1 MIKPRLLLLQL
12 MTISYLTGWSVNGA
26 VTLTQSGNACTIRN
40 DFVSVYISKDGEIT
54 SLLKYTNNDR
64 DFNHSVQLINGTGA
78 KGYFSFTAGGSN
90 QNYSISEFY
99 VKQNTDDVVEVQYV
113 TNYKNGIR
121 WVIEYIVTRDVP
133 GVYNYAQ
140 LESKAGSG
148 ALNEARMGLRVSPT
162 LFNYAYV
169 NEQTQGTLP
178 TPAEMTVG
186 GEGGC
191 TKVTDAT
198 YKLADGTIYTKY
210 NFAAFQKDDAVH
222 GLMGNNIGV
231 WTIAPSVEWL
241 NGGPMRQDLTVHAT
255 ETTPIMLRHFHGNHF
270 GGASALFT
278 GNKKLYGPHLIYV
291 NQSSKASVDE
301 AHAEMV
307 ADAKTQAVVEQN
319 VWPNYSWLRDTEVK
333 KRGTVTGQIT
343 MSAEDADYFKTTKLQ
358 VILAQPGSKPMLQGT
373 GYQFWTETDENGNFN
388 INNVRE
394 GSYTLYAY
402 ALNGAA
408 TGYYEKADVAVTAN
422 ATTSVGTLT
431 WTPDKYGD
439 NSKILWKIGEA
450 DHLSMGKLS
459 GEKRQ
464 YGLWNDVPEEVNYT
478 VGSSNLATDWYYA
491 QAHNGNWY
499 IKYQLDDIPTNPLR
513 LTVAT
518 AGAANASM
526 KVRSNENRS
535 TYGIGLGNQ
544 ANEVFRPKHDGS
556 VTRSATLAGRDS
568 VAVFYIPVS
577 TLKKGENYLNL
588 NLWGISENGAG
599 GIMYDMIKL
608 ESNEPQADETPI
620 IALTAEPYSTATEGP
635 YYNLSGQRVAKP
647 AKGIYIVNG
656 KKIIIK

>member
-1 MIKPRLLLLQL
+1 MVKTKFLLMML
-12 MTISYLTGWSVNGA
+12 MVVYSLTVQSADGD
-26 VTLTQSGNACTIRN
+26 VTLTRSGSNNRACTIRN
-40 DFVSVYISKDGEIT
+40 DLVSVYIDTRGEIT
-54 SLLKYTNNDR
+54 SFLLYQNGDG
-64 DFNHSVQLINGTGA
+64 DASHSVQLTTD
-78 KGYFSFTAGGSN
+78 KGYFSVANSGGAARLSVN
-90 QNYSISEFY
+90 AFY
-99 VKQNTDDVVEVQYV
+99 EKVNTSDMVEVQYV
-113 TNYKNGIR
+113 TPVIGGFE
-121 WVIEYIVTRDVP
+121 WVIGYVVRRGVA
-133 GVYNYAQ
+133 GVYHYVQANC
-140 LESKAGSG
+140 KADGSDYSE
-148 ALNEARMGLRVSPT
+148 LRMGFRGDAS

-169 NEQTQGTLP
+169 NDDLQDALP
-178 TPAEMTVG
+178 TPADIASATE
-186 GEGGC
+186 
-191 TKVTDAT
+191 VTDAT
-198 YKLADGTIYTKY
+198 YRLADGSIYTKY
-210 NFAAFQKDDAVH
+210 DYAAFQKDDYVH
-222 GLMGNNIGV
+222 GMMGDHVGLWMI
-231 WTIAPSVEWL
+231 TPSVEWL

-255 ETTPIMLRHFHGNHF
+255 NTTPIALRHFHGNHF
-270 GGASALFT
+270 GGVSVYMNN
-278 GNKKLYGPHLIYV
+278 GQSKYYGPHLIYA
-291 NQSSKASVDE
+291 NYSNASSVAT
-301 AHAEMV
+301 AHSEMV
-307 ADAKTQAVVEQN
+307 ADAKQRAAVEQSA
-319 VWPNYSWLRDTEVK
+319 WPYNWLRDESIK
-333 KRGTVTGQIT
+333 KRGTVIGQIT
-343 MSAEDADYFKTTKLQ
+343 LSAENAAYFKTTKLQ

-620 IALTAEPYSTATEGP
+620 IALTAEPYSTATDGP

>member
-1 MIKPRLLLLQL
+1 MVKTKFLLMML
-12 MTISYLTGWSVNGA
+12 MVVYSLTVQSANGD
-26 VTLTQSGNACTIRN
+26 VTLTRSGSNNRACTIRN
-40 DFVSVYISKDGEIT
+40 DLVSVYIDTQGEIT
-54 SLLKYTNNDR
+54 SFLLYQNGDG
-64 DFNHSVQLINGTGA
+64 DASHSVQLTTD
-78 KGYFSFTAGGSN
+78 KGYFSVANSGGAARLSVN
-90 QNYSISEFY
+90 AFY
-99 VKQNTDDVVEVQYV
+99 VKVNTSDMVEVQYV
-113 TNYKNGIR
+113 TPVIGGFE
-121 WVIEYIVTRDVP
+121 WVIGYVVRRGVA
-133 GVYNYAQ
+133 GVYHYVQANC
-140 LESKAGSG
+140 KADGSDYSE
-148 ALNEARMGLRVSPT
+148 LRMGFRGDAS

-169 NEQTQGTLP
+169 NDDLQDALP
-178 TPAEMTVG
+178 TPADIASATE
-186 GEGGC
+186 
-191 TKVTDAT
+191 VTDAT
-198 YKLADGTIYTKY
+198 YRLADGSIYTKY
-210 NFAAFQKDDAVH
+210 DYAAFQKDDYVH
-222 GLMGNNIGV
+222 GMMGDHVGLWMI
-231 WTIAPSVEWL
+231 TPSVEWL

-255 ETTPIMLRHFHGNHF
+255 NTTPIALRHFHGNHF
-270 GGASALFT
+270 GGVSVYMNN
-278 GNKKLYGPHLIYV
+278 GQSKYYGPHLIYA
-291 NQSSKASVDE
+291 NYSNASSVAT
-301 AHAEMV
+301 AHSEMV
-307 ADAKTQAVVEQN
+307 ADAKQRAAVEQSA
-319 VWPNYSWLRDTEVK
+319 WPYNWLRDESIK
-333 KRGTVTGQIT
+333 KRGTVIGQIT
-343 MSAEDADYFKTTKLQ
+343 LSAEDAAYFKTTKLQ

-620 IALTAEPYSTATEGP
+620 IALTAEPYSTATDSP

>member
-1 MIKPRLLLLQL
+1 MVKTKFLLMML
-12 MTISYLTGWSVNGA
+12 MVVYSLTVQSANGD
-26 VTLTQSGNACTIRN
+26 VTLTRSGSNNRACTIRN
-40 DFVSVYISKDGEIT
+40 DLVSVYIDTQGEIT
-54 SLLKYTNNDR
+54 SFLLYQNGDG
-64 DFNHSVQLINGTGA
+64 DASHSVQLTTD
-78 KGYFSFTAGGSN
+78 KGYFSVANSGGAARLSVN
-90 QNYSISEFY
+90 AFY
-99 VKQNTDDVVEVQYV
+99 EKVNTSDMVEVQYV
-113 TNYKNGIR
+113 TPDIGGFE
-121 WVIEYIVTRDVP
+121 WVIGYVVRRGVA
-133 GVYNYAQ
+133 GVYHYVQANC
-140 LESKAGSG
+140 KADGSDYSE
-148 ALNEARMGLRVSPT
+148 LRMGFRGDAS

-169 NEQTQGTLP
+169 NDDLQDALP
-178 TPAEMTVG
+178 TPADIASATE
-186 GEGGC
+186 
-191 TKVTDAT
+191 VTDAT
-198 YKLADGTIYTKY
+198 YRLADGSIYTKY
-210 NFAAFQKDDAVH
+210 DYAAFQKDDYVH
-222 GLMGNNIGV
+222 GMMGDHVGLWMI
-231 WTIAPSVEWL
+231 TPSVEWL

-255 ETTPIMLRHFHGNHF
+255 NTTPIALRHFHGNHF
-270 GGASALFT
+270 GGVSVYMNN
-278 GNKKLYGPHLIYV
+278 GQSKYYGPHLIYA
-291 NQSSKASVDE
+291 NYSNASSVAT
-301 AHAEMV
+301 AHSEMV
-307 ADAKTQAVVEQN
+307 ADAKQRAAVEQSA
-319 VWPNYSWLRDTEVK
+319 WPYNWLRDESIK
-333 KRGTVTGQIT
+333 KRGTVIGQIT
-343 MSAEDADYFKTTKLQ
+343 LSAEDAAYFKTTKLQ

-373 GYQFWTETDENGNFN
+373 GYQFWTETDASGNFT

-394 GSYTLYAY
+394 GSYSLYAY

-478 VGSSNLATDWYYA
+478 VGSSNLAIDWYYA

-620 IALTAEPYSTATEGP
+620 IALTAEPYSTATDSP

>member
-1 MIKPRLLLLQL
+1 MVKTKFLLMML
-12 MTISYLTGWSVNGA
+12 MVVYSLTVQSANGD
-26 VTLTQSGNACTIRN
+26 VTLTRSGSNNRACTIRN
-40 DFVSVYISKDGEIT
+40 DLVSVYIDTQGEIT
-54 SLLKYTNNDR
+54 SFLLYQNGDG
-64 DFNHSVQLINGTGA
+64 DASHSVQLTTD
-78 KGYFSFTAGGSN
+78 KGYFSVANSGGAARLSVN
-90 QNYSISEFY
+90 AFY
-99 VKQNTDDVVEVQYV
+99 EKVNTSDMVEVQYV
-113 TNYKNGIR
+113 TPVIGGFE
-121 WVIEYIVTRDVP
+121 WVIGYVVRRGVA
-133 GVYNYAQ
+133 GVYHYVQANC
-140 LESKAGSG
+140 KADGSDYSE
-148 ALNEARMGLRVSPT
+148 LRMGFRGDAS

-169 NEQTQGTLP
+169 NDDLQDALP
-178 TPAEMTVG
+178 TPADIASATE
-186 GEGGC
+186 
-191 TKVTDAT
+191 VTDAT
-198 YKLADGTIYTKY
+198 YRLADGSVYTKY
-210 NFAAFQKDDAVH
+210 DYAAFQKDDYVH
-222 GLMGNNIGV
+222 GMMGDHVGLWMI
-231 WTIAPSVEWL
+231 TPSVEWL

-255 ETTPIMLRHFHGNHF
+255 NTTPIALRHFHGNHF
-270 GGASALFT
+270 GGVSVYMNN
-278 GNKKLYGPHLIYV
+278 GQSKYYGPHLIYA
-291 NQSSKASVDE
+291 NYSNASSVAT
-301 AHAEMV
+301 AHSEMV
-307 ADAKTQAVVEQN
+307 ADAKQRAAVEQSA
-319 VWPNYSWLRDTEVK
+319 WPYNWLRDESIK
-333 KRGTVTGQIT
+333 KRGTVIGQIT
-343 MSAEDADYFKTTKLQ
+343 LSAEDAAYFKTTKLQ

-478 VGSSNLATDWYYA
+478 VGSSNLAIDWYYA

-535 TYGIGLGNQ
+535 TYGVGLGNQ

-620 IALTAEPYSTATEGP
+620 IALTAEPYSTATDGP

>member
-1 MIKPRLLLLQL
+1 ML
-12 MTISYLTGWSVNGA
+12 MVVYSLTVQSANGD
-26 VTLTQSGNACTIRN
+26 VTLTRSGSNNRACTIRN
-40 DFVSVYISKDGEIT
+40 DLVSVYIDTQGEIT
-54 SLLKYTNNDR
+54 SFLLYQNGDG
-64 DFNHSVQLINGTGA
+64 DASHSVQLTID
-78 KGYFSFTAGGSN
+78 KGYFSVANSGGAARLSVN
-90 QNYSISEFY
+90 AFY
-99 VKQNTDDVVEVQYV
+99 EKVNTSDMVEVQYV
-113 TNYKNGIR
+113 TPDIGGFE
-121 WVIEYIVTRDVP
+121 WVIGYVVRRGVA
-133 GVYNYAQ
+133 GVYHYVQANC
-140 LESKAGSG
+140 KADGSDYSE
-148 ALNEARMGLRVSPT
+148 LRMGFRGDAS

-169 NEQTQGTLP
+169 NDDLQDALP
-178 TPAEMTVG
+178 TPADIASATE
-186 GEGGC
+186 
-191 TKVTDAT
+191 VTDAT
-198 YKLADGTIYTKY
+198 YRLADGSIYTKY
-210 NFAAFQKDDAVH
+210 DYAAFQKDDYVH
-222 GLMGNNIGV
+222 GMMGDHVGLWMI
-231 WTIAPSVEWL
+231 TPSVEWL

-255 ETTPIMLRHFHGNHF
+255 NTTPIALRHFHGNHF
-270 GGASALFT
+270 GGVSVYMNN
-278 GNKKLYGPHLIYV
+278 GQSKYYGPHLIYA
-291 NQSSKASVDE
+291 NYSNASSVAT
-301 AHAEMV
+301 AHSEMV
-307 ADAKTQAVVEQN
+307 ADAKPRAAVEQSA
-319 VWPNYSWLRDTEVK
+319 WPYNWLRDESIK
-333 KRGTVTGQIT
+333 KRGTVIGQIT
-343 MSAEDADYFKTTKLQ
+343 LSAEDAAYFKTTKLQ

-373 GYQFWTETDENGNFN
+373 GYQFWTETDASGNFT

-394 GSYTLYAY
+394 GSYSLYAY

-620 IALTAEPYSTATEGP
+620 IALTAEPYSTATDSP

-647 AKGIYIVNG
+647 AKGIYIVDG

>member
-1 MIKPRLLLLQL
+1 MVKTKFLLMML
-12 MTISYLTGWSVNGA
+12 MVVYSLTVQSANGD
-26 VTLTQSGNACTIRN
+26 VTLTRSGSNNRACTIRN
-40 DFVSVYISKDGEIT
+40 DLVSVYIDTQGEIT
-54 SLLKYTNNDR
+54 SFLLYQNGDG
-64 DFNHSVQLINGTGA
+64 DASHSVQLTTD
-78 KGYFSFTAGGSN
+78 KGYFSVANSGGAARLSVN
-90 QNYSISEFY
+90 AFY
-99 VKQNTDDVVEVQYV
+99 EKVNTSDMVEVQYV
-113 TNYKNGIR
+113 TPDIGGFE
-121 WVIEYIVTRDVP
+121 WVIGYVVRRGVA
-133 GVYNYAQ
+133 GVYHYVQANC
-140 LESKAGSG
+140 KADGSDYSE
-148 ALNEARMGLRVSPT
+148 LRMGFRGDAS

-169 NEQTQGTLP
+169 NDDLQDALP
-178 TPAEMTVG
+178 TPADIASATE
-186 GEGGC
+186 
-191 TKVTDAT
+191 VTDAT
-198 YKLADGTIYTKY
+198 YRLADGSIYTKY
-210 NFAAFQKDDAVH
+210 DYAAFQKDDYVH
-222 GLMGNNIGV
+222 GMMGDHVGLWMI
-231 WTIAPSVEWL
+231 TPSVEWL

-255 ETTPIMLRHFHGNHF
+255 NTTPIALRHFHGNHF
-270 GGASALFT
+270 GGVSVYMNN
-278 GNKKLYGPHLIYV
+278 GQSKYYGPHLIYA
-291 NQSSKASVDE
+291 NYSNASSVAI
-301 AHAEMV
+301 AHSEMV
-307 ADAKTQAVVEQN
+307 ADAKQRAVVEQ
-319 VWPNYSWLRDTEVK
+319 
-333 KRGTVTGQIT
+333 
-343 MSAEDADYFKTTKLQ
+343 SAWCRCHA
-358 VILAQPGSKPMLQGT
+358 
-373 GYQFWTETDENGNFN
+373 TETDASGNFT

-394 GSYTLYAY
+394 GSYSLYAY

-620 IALTAEPYSTATEGP
+620 IALTAEPYSTATDSP

>member
-1 MIKPRLLLLQL
+1 MVKTKFLLMML
-12 MTISYLTGWSVNGA
+12 MVVYSLTVQSANGD
-26 VTLTQSGNACTIRN
+26 VTLTRSGSNNRACTIRN
-40 DFVSVYISKDGEIT
+40 DLVSVYIDTQGEIT
-54 SLLKYTNNDR
+54 SFLLYQNGDG
-64 DFNHSVQLINGTGA
+64 DASHSVQLTTD
-78 KGYFSFTAGGSN
+78 KGYFSVANSGGAARLSVN
-90 QNYSISEFY
+90 AFY
-99 VKQNTDDVVEVQYV
+99 VKVNTSDMVEVQYV
-113 TNYKNGIR
+113 TPVIGGFE
-121 WVIEYIVTRDVP
+121 WVIGYVVRRGVA
-133 GVYNYAQ
+133 GVYHYVQANC
-140 LESKAGSG
+140 KADGSDYSE
-148 ALNEARMGLRVSPT
+148 LRMGFRGDAS

-169 NEQTQGTLP
+169 NDDLQDALP
-178 TPAEMTVG
+178 TPADIASATE
-186 GEGGC
+186 
-191 TKVTDAT
+191 VTDAT
-198 YKLADGTIYTKY
+198 YRLADGSIYTKY
-210 NFAAFQKDDAVH
+210 DYAAFQKDDYVH
-222 GLMGNNIGV
+222 GMMGDHVGLWMI
-231 WTIAPSVEWL
+231 TPSVEWL

-255 ETTPIMLRHFHGNHF
+255 NTTPIALRHFHGNHF
-270 GGASALFT
+270 GGVSVYMNN
-278 GNKKLYGPHLIYV
+278 GQSKYYGPHLIYA
-291 NQSSKASVDE
+291 NYSNASSVAT
-301 AHAEMV
+301 AHSEMV
-307 ADAKTQAVVEQN
+307 ADAKQRAAVEQSA
-319 VWPNYSWLRDTEVK
+319 WPYNWLRDESIK
-333 KRGTVTGQIT
+333 KRGTVIGQIT
-343 MSAEDADYFKTTKLQ
+343 LSAEDAAYFKTTKLQ

-373 GYQFWTETDENGNFN
+373 GYQFWTETDASGNFT

-394 GSYTLYAY
+394 GSYSLYAY

-620 IALTAEPYSTATEGP
+620 IALTAEPYSTATDSP

>member
-1 MIKPRLLLLQL
+1 ML
-12 MTISYLTGWSVNGA
+12 MVVYSLTVQSANGD
-26 VTLTQSGNACTIRN
+26 VTLTRSGSNNRACTIRN
-40 DFVSVYISKDGEIT
+40 DLVSVYIDTQGEIT
-54 SLLKYTNNDR
+54 SFLLYQNGDG
-64 DFNHSVQLINGTGA
+64 DASHSVQLTTD
-78 KGYFSFTAGGSN
+78 KGYFSVANSGGAARLSVN
-90 QNYSISEFY
+90 AFY
-99 VKQNTDDVVEVQYV
+99 EKVNTSDMVEVQYV
-113 TNYKNGIR
+113 TPVIGGFE
-121 WVIEYIVTRDVP
+121 WVIGYVVRRGVA
-133 GVYNYAQ
+133 GVYHYVQANC
-140 LESKAGSG
+140 KADGSDYSE
-148 ALNEARMGLRVSPT
+148 LRMGFRGDAS

-169 NEQTQGTLP
+169 NDDLQDALP
-178 TPAEMTVG
+178 TPADIASATE
-186 GEGGC
+186 
-191 TKVTDAT
+191 VTDAT
-198 YKLADGTIYTKY
+198 YRLADGSIYTKY
-210 NFAAFQKDDAVH
+210 DYAAFQKDDYVH
-222 GLMGNNIGV
+222 GMMGDHVGLWMI
-231 WTIAPSVEWL
+231 TPSVEWL

-255 ETTPIMLRHFHGNHF
+255 NTTPIALRHFHGNHF
-270 GGASALFT
+270 GGVSVYMNN
-278 GNKKLYGPHLIYV
+278 GQSKYYGPHLIYA
-291 NQSSKASVDE
+291 NYSNASSVAT
-301 AHAEMV
+301 AHSEMV
-307 ADAKTQAVVEQN
+307 ADAKQRAAVEQSA
-319 VWPNYSWLRDTEVK
+319 WPYNWLRDESIK
-333 KRGTVTGQIT
+333 KRGTVIGQIT
-343 MSAEDADYFKTTKLQ
+343 LSAEDAAYFKTTKLQ

-373 GYQFWTETDENGNFN
+373 GYQFWTETDASGNFT

-394 GSYTLYAY
+394 GSYSLYAY

-620 IALTAEPYSTATEGP
+620 IALTAEPYSTATDSP

>member
-1 MIKPRLLLLQL
+1 MVKTKFLLMML
-12 MTISYLTGWSVNGA
+12 MVVYSLTVQSADGD
-26 VTLTQSGNACTIRN
+26 VTLTRSGSNNRACTIRN
-40 DFVSVYISKDGEIT
+40 DLVSVYIDTQGEIT
-54 SLLKYTNNDR
+54 SFLLYQNGDG
-64 DFNHSVQLINGTGA
+64 DASHSVQLTTD
-78 KGYFSFTAGGSN
+78 KGYFSVANSGGAARLSVN
-90 QNYSISEFY
+90 AFY
-99 VKQNTDDVVEVQYV
+99 EKVNTSDMVEVQYV
-113 TNYKNGIR
+113 TPVIGGFE
-121 WVIEYIVTRDVP
+121 WVIGYVVRRGVA
-133 GVYNYAQ
+133 GVYHYVQANC
-140 LESKAGSG
+140 KADGSDYSE
-148 ALNEARMGLRVSPT
+148 LRMGFRGDAS

-169 NEQTQGTLP
+169 NDDLQDALP
-178 TPAEMTVG
+178 TPADIASATE
-186 GEGGC
+186 
-191 TKVTDAT
+191 VTDAT
-198 YKLADGTIYTKY
+198 YRLADGSIYTKY
-210 NFAAFQKDDAVH
+210 DYAAFQKDDYVH
-222 GLMGNNIGV
+222 GMMGDHVGLWMI
-231 WTIAPSVEWL
+231 TPSVEWL

-255 ETTPIMLRHFHGNHF
+255 NTTPIALRHFHGNHF
-270 GGASALFT
+270 GGVSVYMNN
-278 GNKKLYGPHLIYV
+278 GQSKYYGPHLIYA
-291 NQSSKASVDE
+291 NYSNASSVAT
-301 AHAEMV
+301 AHSEMV
-307 ADAKTQAVVEQN
+307 ADAKQRAAVEQSA
-319 VWPNYSWLRDTEVK
+319 WPYNWLRDESIK
-333 KRGTVTGQIT
+333 KRGTVIGQIT
-343 MSAEDADYFKTTKLQ
+343 LSAENAAYFKTTKLQ

-620 IALTAEPYSTATEGP
+620 IALTAEPYSTATDGP

>member
-1 MIKPRLLLLQL
+1 MVKTKFLLMML
-12 MTISYLTGWSVNGA
+12 MVVYSLTVQSANGD
-26 VTLTQSGNACTIRN
+26 VMLTRSGSNNRACTIRN
-40 DFVSVYISKDGEIT
+40 DLVSVYIDTQGEIT
-54 SLLKYTNNDR
+54 SFLLYQNGDG
-64 DFNHSVQLINGTGA
+64 DASHSVQLTTD
-78 KGYFSFTAGGSN
+78 KGYFSVANSGGAARLSVN
-90 QNYSISEFY
+90 AFY
-99 VKQNTDDVVEVQYV
+99 EKVNTSDMVEVQYV
-113 TNYKNGIR
+113 TPDIGGFE
-121 WVIEYIVTRDVP
+121 WVIGYVVRRGVA
-133 GVYNYAQ
+133 GVYHYVQANC
-140 LESKAGSG
+140 KADGSDYSE
-148 ALNEARMGLRVSPT
+148 LRMGFRGDAS

-169 NEQTQGTLP
+169 NDDLQDALP
-178 TPAEMTVG
+178 TPADIASATE
-186 GEGGC
+186 
-191 TKVTDAT
+191 VTDAT
-198 YKLADGTIYTKY
+198 YRLADGSIYTKY
-210 NFAAFQKDDAVH
+210 DYAAFQKDDYVH
-222 GLMGNNIGV
+222 GMMGDHVGLWMI
-231 WTIAPSVEWL
+231 TPSVEWL

-255 ETTPIMLRHFHGNHF
+255 NTTPIALRHFHGNHF
-270 GGASALFT
+270 GGVSVYMNN
-278 GNKKLYGPHLIYV
+278 GQSKYYGPHLIYA
-291 NQSSKASVDE
+291 NYSNASSVAT
-301 AHAEMV
+301 AHSEMV
-307 ADAKTQAVVEQN
+307 ADAKQRAAVEQSA
-319 VWPNYSWLRDTEVK
+319 WPYNWFRDESIK
-333 KRGTVTGQIT
+333 KRGTVIGQIT
-343 MSAEDADYFKTTKLQ
+343 LSAEDAAYFKTTKLQ

-373 GYQFWTETDENGNFN
+373 GYQFWTETDASGNFT

-394 GSYTLYAY
+394 GSYSLYAY

-478 VGSSNLATDWYYA
+478 VGSSNLAIDWYYA

-620 IALTAEPYSTATEGP
+620 IALTAEPYSTATDSP

>member
-1 MIKPRLLLLQL
+1 MVKTKFLLMML
-12 MTISYLTGWSVNGA
+12 MVVYSLTVQSANGD
-26 VTLTQSGNACTIRN
+26 VTLTRSGSNNRACTIRN
-40 DFVSVYISKDGEIT
+40 DLVSVYIDTQGEIT
-54 SLLKYTNNDR
+54 SFLLYQNGDG
-64 DFNHSVQLINGTGA
+64 DASHSVQLTTD
-78 KGYFSFTAGGSN
+78 KGYFSVANSGGAARLSVN
-90 QNYSISEFY
+90 AFY
-99 VKQNTDDVVEVQYV
+99 EKVNTSDMVEVQYV
-113 TNYKNGIR
+113 TPDIGGFE
-121 WVIEYIVTRDVP
+121 WVIGYVVRRGVA
-133 GVYNYAQ
+133 GVYHYVQANC
-140 LESKAGSG
+140 KADGSDYSE
-148 ALNEARMGLRVSPT
+148 LRMGFRGDAS

-169 NEQTQGTLP
+169 NDDLQDALP
-178 TPAEMTVG
+178 TPADIASATE
-186 GEGGC
+186 
-191 TKVTDAT
+191 VTDAT
-198 YKLADGTIYTKY
+198 YRLADGSIYTKY
-210 NFAAFQKDDAVH
+210 DYAAFQKDDYVH
-222 GLMGNNIGV
+222 GMMGDHVGLWMI
-231 WTIAPSVEWL
+231 TPSVEWL

-255 ETTPIMLRHFHGNHF
+255 NTTPIALRHFHGNHF
-270 GGASALFT
+270 GGVSVYMNN
-278 GNKKLYGPHLIYV
+278 GQSKYYGPHLIYA
-291 NQSSKASVDE
+291 NYSNASSVAT
-301 AHAEMV
+301 AHSEMV
-307 ADAKTQAVVEQN
+307 ADAKQRAAVEQSA
-319 VWPNYSWLRDTEVK
+319 WPYNWLRDESIK
-333 KRGTVTGQIT
+333 KRGTVIGQIT
-343 MSAEDADYFKTTKLQ
+343 LSAEDAAYFKTTKLQ

-373 GYQFWTETDENGNFN
+373 GYQFWTETDASGNFT

-394 GSYTLYAY
+394 GSYSLYAY

-620 IALTAEPYSTATEGP
+620 IALTAEPYSTATDSP

-656 KKIIIK
+656 KKIVLHPLF

>member
-1 MIKPRLLLLQL
+1 MVKTKFLLMML
-12 MTISYLTGWSVNGA
+12 MVVYSLTVQSANGD
-26 VTLTQSGNACTIRN
+26 VTLTRSGSNNRACTIRN
-40 DFVSVYISKDGEIT
+40 DLVSVYIDTQGEIT
-54 SLLKYTNNDR
+54 SFLLYQNGDG
-64 DFNHSVQLINGTGA
+64 DASHSVQLTTD
-78 KGYFSFTAGGSN
+78 KGYFSVANSGGAARLSVN
-90 QNYSISEFY
+90 AFY
-99 VKQNTDDVVEVQYV
+99 EKVNTSDMVEVQYV
-113 TNYKNGIR
+113 TPVIGGFE
-121 WVIEYIVTRDVP
+121 WVIGYVVRRGVA
-133 GVYNYAQ
+133 GVYHYVQANC
-140 LESKAGSG
+140 KADGSDYSE
-148 ALNEARMGLRVSPT
+148 LRMGFRGDAS

-169 NEQTQGTLP
+169 NDDLQDALP
-178 TPAEMTVG
+178 TPADIASATE
-186 GEGGC
+186 
-191 TKVTDAT
+191 VTDAT
-198 YKLADGTIYTKY
+198 YRLADGSIYTKY
-210 NFAAFQKDDAVH
+210 DYAAFQKDDYVH
-222 GLMGNNIGV
+222 GMMGDHVGLWMI
-231 WTIAPSVEWL
+231 TPSVEWL

-255 ETTPIMLRHFHGNHF
+255 NTTPIALRHFHGNHF
-270 GGASALFT
+270 GGVSVYMNN
-278 GNKKLYGPHLIYV
+278 GQSKYYGPHLIYA
-291 NQSSKASVDE
+291 NYSNASSVAT
-301 AHAEMV
+301 AHSEMV
-307 ADAKTQAVVEQN
+307 ADAKQRAAVEQSA
-319 VWPNYSWLRDTEVK
+319 WPYNWLRDESIK
-333 KRGTVTGQIT
+333 KRGTVIGQIT
-343 MSAEDADYFKTTKLQ
+343 LSAEDAAYFKTTKLQ

-373 GYQFWTETDENGNFN
+373 GYQFWTETDASGNFT

-394 GSYTLYAY
+394 GSYSLYAY

-620 IALTAEPYSTATEGP
+620 IALTAEPYSTATDSP

-647 AKGIYIVNG
+647 AKGIYIVDG

>member
-1 MIKPRLLLLQL
+1 ML
-12 MTISYLTGWSVNGA
+12 MVVYSLTVQSANGD
-26 VTLTQSGNACTIRN
+26 VTLTRSGSNNRACTIRN
-40 DFVSVYISKDGEIT
+40 DLVSVYIDTQGEIT
-54 SLLKYTNNDR
+54 SFLLYQNGDG
-64 DFNHSVQLINGTGA
+64 DASHSVQLTTD
-78 KGYFSFTAGGSN
+78 KGYFSVANSGGAARLSVN
-90 QNYSISEFY
+90 AFY
-99 VKQNTDDVVEVQYV
+99 EKVNTSDMVEVQYV
-113 TNYKNGIR
+113 TPVIGGFE
-121 WVIEYIVTRDVP
+121 WVIGYVVRRGVA
-133 GVYNYAQ
+133 GVYHYVQANC
-140 LESKAGSG
+140 KADGSDYSE
-148 ALNEARMGLRVSPT
+148 LRMGFRGDAS

-169 NEQTQGTLP
+169 NDDLQDALP
-178 TPAEMTVG
+178 TPADIASATE
-186 GEGGC
+186 
-191 TKVTDAT
+191 VTDAT
-198 YKLADGTIYTKY
+198 YRLADGSIYTKY
-210 NFAAFQKDDAVH
+210 DYAAFQKDDYVH
-222 GLMGNNIGV
+222 GMMGDHVGLWMI
-231 WTIAPSVEWL
+231 TPSVEWL

-255 ETTPIMLRHFHGNHF
+255 NTTPIALRHFHGNHF
-270 GGASALFT
+270 GGVSVYMNN
-278 GNKKLYGPHLIYV
+278 GQSKYYGPHLIYA
-291 NQSSKASVDE
+291 NYSNASSVAT
-301 AHAEMV
+301 AHSEMV
-307 ADAKTQAVVEQN
+307 ADAKQRAAVEQSA
-319 VWPNYSWLRDTEVK
+319 WPYNWLRDESIK
-333 KRGTVTGQIT
+333 KRGTVIGQIT
-343 MSAEDADYFKTTKLQ
+343 LSAEDAAYFKTTKLQ

-620 IALTAEPYSTATEGP
+620 IALTAEPYSTATDSP

>member
-1 MIKPRLLLLQL
+1 MML
-12 MTISYLTGWSVNGA
+12 MVVYSLTVQSANGD
-26 VTLTQSGNACTIRN
+26 VTLTRSGSNNRACTIRN
-40 DFVSVYISKDGEIT
+40 DLVSVYIDTQGEIT
-54 SLLKYTNNDR
+54 SFLLYQNGDG
-64 DFNHSVQLINGTGA
+64 DASHSVQLTTD
-78 KGYFSFTAGGSN
+78 KGYFSVANSGGAARLSVN
-90 QNYSISEFY
+90 AFY
-99 VKQNTDDVVEVQYV
+99 EKVNTSDMVEVQYV
-113 TNYKNGIR
+113 TPAIGGFE
-121 WVIEYIVTRDVP
+121 WVIGYVVRRGVA
-133 GVYNYAQ
+133 GVYHYVQANC
-140 LESKAGSG
+140 KADGSDYSE
-148 ALNEARMGLRVSPT
+148 LRMGFRGDAS

-169 NEQTQGTLP
+169 NDDLQDALP
-178 TPAEMTVG
+178 TPADIASATE
-186 GEGGC
+186 
-191 TKVTDAT
+191 VTDAT
-198 YKLADGTIYTKY
+198 YRLADGSIYTKY
-210 NFAAFQKDDAVH
+210 DYAAFQKDDYVH
-222 GLMGNNIGV
+222 GMMGDHVGLWMI
-231 WTIAPSVEWL
+231 TPSVEWL

-255 ETTPIMLRHFHGNHF
+255 NTTPIALRHFHGNHF
-270 GGASALFT
+270 GGVSVYMNN
-278 GNKKLYGPHLIYV
+278 GQSKYYGPHLIYA
-291 NQSSKASVDE
+291 NYSNASSVAT
-301 AHAEMV
+301 AHSEMV
-307 ADAKTQAVVEQN
+307 ADAKQRAAVEQSA
-319 VWPNYSWLRDTEVK
+319 WPYNWLRDESIK
-333 KRGTVTGQIT
+333 KRGTVIGQIT
-343 MSAEDADYFKTTKLQ
+343 LSAEDAAYFKTTKLQ

-499 IKYQLDDIPTNPLR
+499 IKYKLDDIPTNPLR

-620 IALTAEPYSTATEGP
+620 IALTAEPYSTATDGP

>member
-1 MIKPRLLLLQL
+1 MML
-12 MTISYLTGWSVNGA
+12 MVVYSLTVQSANGD
-26 VTLTQSGNACTIRN
+26 VTLTRSGSNNRACTIRN
-40 DFVSVYISKDGEIT
+40 DLVSVYIDTQGEIT
-54 SLLKYTNNDR
+54 SFLLYQNGDG
-64 DFNHSVQLINGTGA
+64 DASHSVQLTTD
-78 KGYFSFTAGGSN
+78 KGYFSVANSGGAARLSVN
-90 QNYSISEFY
+90 AFY
-99 VKQNTDDVVEVQYV
+99 EKVNTSDMVEVQYV
-113 TNYKNGIR
+113 TPDIGGFE
-121 WVIEYIVTRDVP
+121 WVIGYVVRRGVA
-133 GVYNYAQ
+133 GVYHYVQANC
-140 LESKAGSG
+140 KADGSDYSE
-148 ALNEARMGLRVSPT
+148 LRMGFRGDAS

-169 NEQTQGTLP
+169 NDDLQDALP
-178 TPAEMTVG
+178 TPADIASATE
-186 GEGGC
+186 
-191 TKVTDAT
+191 VTDAT
-198 YKLADGTIYTKY
+198 YRLADGSIYTKY
-210 NFAAFQKDDAVH
+210 DYAAFQKDDYVH
-222 GLMGNNIGV
+222 GMMGDHVGLWMI
-231 WTIAPSVEWL
+231 TPSVEWL

-255 ETTPIMLRHFHGNHF
+255 NTTPIALRHFHGNHF
-270 GGASALFT
+270 GGVSVYMNN
-278 GNKKLYGPHLIYV
+278 GQSKYYGPHLIYA
-291 NQSSKASVDE
+291 NYSNASSVAI
-301 AHAEMV
+301 AHSEMV
-307 ADAKTQAVVEQN
+307 ADAKQRAAVEQSA
-319 VWPNYSWLRDTEVK
+319 WPYNWLRDESIK
-333 KRGTVTGQIT
+333 KRGTVIGQIT
-343 MSAEDADYFKTTKLQ
+343 LSAEDAAYFKTTKLQ

-373 GYQFWTETDENGNFN
+373 GYQFWTETDASGNFT

-394 GSYTLYAY
+394 GSYSLYAY

-620 IALTAEPYSTATEGP
+620 IALTAEPYSTATDSP

>member
-1 MIKPRLLLLQL
+1 ML
-12 MTISYLTGWSVNGA
+12 MVVYSLTVQSANGD
-26 VTLTQSGNACTIRN
+26 VTLTRSGSNNRACTIRN
-40 DFVSVYISKDGEIT
+40 DLVSVYIDTQGEIT
-54 SLLKYTNNDR
+54 SFLLYQNGDG
-64 DFNHSVQLINGTGA
+64 DASHSVQLTTD
-78 KGYFSFTAGGSN
+78 KGYFSVANSGGAARLSVN
-90 QNYSISEFY
+90 AFY
-99 VKQNTDDVVEVQYV
+99 EKVNTSDMVEVQYV
-113 TNYKNGIR
+113 TPVIGGFE
-121 WVIEYIVTRDVP
+121 WVIGYVVRRGVA
-133 GVYNYAQ
+133 GVYHYVQANC
-140 LESKAGSG
+140 KADGSDYSE
-148 ALNEARMGLRVSPT
+148 LRMGFRGDAS

-169 NEQTQGTLP
+169 NDDLQDALP
-178 TPAEMTVG
+178 TPADIASATE
-186 GEGGC
+186 
-191 TKVTDAT
+191 VTDAT
-198 YKLADGTIYTKY
+198 YRLADGSIYTKY
-210 NFAAFQKDDAVH
+210 DYAAFQKDDYVH
-222 GLMGNNIGV
+222 GMMGDHVGLWMI
-231 WTIAPSVEWL
+231 TPSVEWL

-255 ETTPIMLRHFHGNHF
+255 NTTPIALRHFHGNHF
-270 GGASALFT
+270 GGVSVYMNN
-278 GNKKLYGPHLIYV
+278 GQSKYYGPHLIYA
-291 NQSSKASVDE
+291 NYSNASSVAT
-301 AHAEMV
+301 AHSEMV
-307 ADAKTQAVVEQN
+307 ADAKQRAAVEQSA
-319 VWPNYSWLRDTEVK
+319 WPYNWLRDESIK
-333 KRGTVTGQIT
+333 KRGTVIGQIT
-343 MSAEDADYFKTTKLQ
+343 LSAEDAAYFKTTKLQ

-620 IALTAEPYSTATEGP
+620 IALTAEPYSTATDGP

>member
-1 MIKPRLLLLQL
+1 ML
-12 MTISYLTGWSVNGA
+12 MVVYSLTVQSANGD
-26 VTLTQSGNACTIRN
+26 VTLTRSGSNNRACTIRN
-40 DFVSVYISKDGEIT
+40 DLVSVYIDTQGEIT
-54 SLLKYTNNDR
+54 SFLLYQNGDG
-64 DFNHSVQLINGTGA
+64 DASHSVQLTTD
-78 KGYFSFTAGGSN
+78 KGYFSVANSGGAARLSVN
-90 QNYSISEFY
+90 AFY
-99 VKQNTDDVVEVQYV
+99 EKVNTSDMVEVQYV
-113 TNYKNGIR
+113 TPVIGGFE
-121 WVIEYIVTRDVP
+121 WVIGYVVRRGVA
-133 GVYNYAQ
+133 GVYHYVQANC
-140 LESKAGSG
+140 KADGSDYSE
-148 ALNEARMGLRVSPT
+148 LRMGFRGDAS

-169 NEQTQGTLP
+169 NDDLQDALP
-178 TPAEMTVG
+178 TPADIASATE
-186 GEGGC
+186 
-191 TKVTDAT
+191 VTDAT
-198 YKLADGTIYTKY
+198 YRLADGSIYTKY
-210 NFAAFQKDDAVH
+210 DYAAFQKDDYVH
-222 GLMGNNIGV
+222 GMMGDHVGLWMI
-231 WTIAPSVEWL
+231 TPSVEWL

-255 ETTPIMLRHFHGNHF
+255 NTTPIALRHFHGNHF
-270 GGASALFT
+270 GGVSVYMNN
-278 GNKKLYGPHLIYV
+278 GQSKYYGPHLIYA
-291 NQSSKASVDE
+291 NYSNASSVAT
-301 AHAEMV
+301 AHSEMV
-307 ADAKTQAVVEQN
+307 ADAKQRAVVEQSA
-319 VWPNYSWLRDTEVK
+319 WPYNWLRDESIK
-333 KRGTVTGQIT
+333 KRGTVIGQIT
-343 MSAEDADYFKTTKLQ
+343 LSAEDAAYFKTTKLQ

-620 IALTAEPYSTATEGP
+620 IALTAEPYSTATDSP

>member
-1 MIKPRLLLLQL
+1 MML
-12 MTISYLTGWSVNGA
+12 MVVYSLTVQSANGD
-26 VTLTQSGNACTIRN
+26 VTLTRSGSNNRACTIRN
-40 DFVSVYISKDGEIT
+40 DLVSVYIDTQGEIT
-54 SLLKYTNNDR
+54 SFLLYQNGDG
-64 DFNHSVQLINGTGA
+64 DASHSVQLTTD
-78 KGYFSFTAGGSN
+78 KGYFSVANSGGAARLSVN
-90 QNYSISEFY
+90 AFY
-99 VKQNTDDVVEVQYV
+99 EKVNTSDMVEVQYV
-113 TNYKNGIR
+113 TPVIGGFE
-121 WVIEYIVTRDVP
+121 WVIGYVVRRGVA
-133 GVYNYAQ
+133 GVYHYVQANC
-140 LESKAGSG
+140 KADGSDYSE
-148 ALNEARMGLRVSPT
+148 LRMGFRGDAS

-169 NEQTQGTLP
+169 NDDLQDALP
-178 TPAEMTVG
+178 TPADIASATE
-186 GEGGC
+186 
-191 TKVTDAT
+191 VTDAT
-198 YKLADGTIYTKY
+198 YRLADGSIYTKY
-210 NFAAFQKDDAVH
+210 DYAAFQKDDYVH
-222 GLMGNNIGV
+222 GMMGDHVGLWMI
-231 WTIAPSVEWL
+231 TPSVEWL

-255 ETTPIMLRHFHGNHF
+255 NTTPIALRHFHGNHF
-270 GGASALFT
+270 GGVSVYMNN
-278 GNKKLYGPHLIYV
+278 GQSKYYGPHLIYA
-291 NQSSKASVDE
+291 NYSNASSVAT
-301 AHAEMV
+301 AHSEMV
-307 ADAKTQAVVEQN
+307 ADAKQRAAVEQSA
-319 VWPNYSWLRDTEVK
+319 WPYNWLRDESIK
-333 KRGTVTGQIT
+333 KRGTVIGQIT
-343 MSAEDADYFKTTKLQ
+343 LSAEDAAYFKTTKLQ

-620 IALTAEPYSTATEGP
+620 IALTAEPYSTATDSP

>member
-1 MIKPRLLLLQL
+1 MML
-12 MTISYLTGWSVNGA
+12 MVVYSLTVQSANGD
-26 VTLTQSGNACTIRN
+26 VTLTRSGSNNRACTIRN
-40 DFVSVYISKDGEIT
+40 DLVSVYIDTQGEIT
-54 SLLKYTNNDR
+54 SFLLYQNGDG
-64 DFNHSVQLINGTGA
+64 DASHSVQLTTD
-78 KGYFSFTAGGSN
+78 KGYFSVANSGGAARLSVN
-90 QNYSISEFY
+90 AFY
-99 VKQNTDDVVEVQYV
+99 VKVNTSDMVEVQYV
-113 TNYKNGIR
+113 TPVIGGFE
-121 WVIEYIVTRDVP
+121 WVIGYVVRRGVA
-133 GVYNYAQ
+133 GVYHYVQANC
-140 LESKAGSG
+140 KADGSDYSE
-148 ALNEARMGLRVSPT
+148 LRMGFRGDAS

-169 NEQTQGTLP
+169 NDDLQDALP
-178 TPAEMTVG
+178 TPADIASATE
-186 GEGGC
+186 
-191 TKVTDAT
+191 VTDAT
-198 YKLADGTIYTKY
+198 YRLADGSIYTKY
-210 NFAAFQKDDAVH
+210 DYAAFQKDDYVH
-222 GLMGNNIGV
+222 GMMGDHVGLWMI
-231 WTIAPSVEWL
+231 TPSVEWL

-255 ETTPIMLRHFHGNHF
+255 NTTPIALRHFHGNHF
-270 GGASALFT
+270 GGVSVYMNN
-278 GNKKLYGPHLIYV
+278 GQSKYYGPHLIYA
-291 NQSSKASVDE
+291 NYSNASSVAT
-301 AHAEMV
+301 AHSEMV
-307 ADAKTQAVVEQN
+307 ADAKQRAAVEQSA
-319 VWPNYSWLRDTEVK
+319 WPYNWLRDESIK
-333 KRGTVTGQIT
+333 KRGTVIGQIT
-343 MSAEDADYFKTTKLQ
+343 LSAEDAAYFKTTKLQ

-373 GYQFWTETDENGNFN
+373 GYQFWTETDASGNFT

-394 GSYTLYAY
+394 GSYSLYAY

-620 IALTAEPYSTATEGP
+620 IALTAEPYSTATDSP

>member
-1 MIKPRLLLLQL
+1 MVKTKFLLMML
-12 MTISYLTGWSVNGA
+12 MVVYSLTVQSANGD
-26 VTLTQSGNACTIRN
+26 VTLTRSGSNNRACTIRN
-40 DFVSVYISKDGEIT
+40 DLVSVYIDTQGEIT
-54 SLLKYTNNDR
+54 SFLLYQNGDG
-64 DFNHSVQLINGTGA
+64 DASHSVQLTTD
-78 KGYFSFTAGGSN
+78 KGYFSVANSGGAARLSVN
-90 QNYSISEFY
+90 AFY
-99 VKQNTDDVVEVQYV
+99 EKVNTSDMVEVQYV
-113 TNYKNGIR
+113 TPVIGGFE
-121 WVIEYIVTRDVP
+121 WVIGYVVRRGVA
-133 GVYNYAQ
+133 GVYHYVQANC
-140 LESKAGSG
+140 KADGSDYSE
-148 ALNEARMGLRVSPT
+148 LRMGFRGDAS

-169 NEQTQGTLP
+169 NDDLQDALP
-178 TPAEMTVG
+178 TPADIASATE
-186 GEGGC
+186 
-191 TKVTDAT
+191 VTDAT
-198 YKLADGTIYTKY
+198 YRLADGSIYTKY
-210 NFAAFQKDDAVH
+210 DYAAFQKDDYVH
-222 GLMGNNIGV
+222 GMMGDHVGLWMI
-231 WTIAPSVEWL
+231 TPSVEWL

-255 ETTPIMLRHFHGNHF
+255 NTTPIALRHFHGNHF
-270 GGASALFT
+270 GGVSVYMNN
-278 GNKKLYGPHLIYV
+278 GQSKYYGPHLIYA
-291 NQSSKASVDE
+291 NYSNASSVAT
-301 AHAEMV
+301 AHSEMV
-307 ADAKTQAVVEQN
+307 ADAKQRAAVEQSA
-319 VWPNYSWLRDTEVK
+319 WPYNWLRDESIK
-333 KRGTVTGQIT
+333 KRGTVIGQIT
-343 MSAEDADYFKTTKLQ
+343 LSAENAAYFKTTKLQ

-620 IALTAEPYSTATEGP
+620 IALTAEPYSTATDGP

>member
-1 MIKPRLLLLQL
+1 ML
-12 MTISYLTGWSVNGA
+12 MVVYSLTVQSANGD
-26 VTLTQSGNACTIRN
+26 VTLTRSGSNNRACTIRN
-40 DFVSVYISKDGEIT
+40 DLVSVYIDTQGEIT
-54 SLLKYTNNDR
+54 SFLLYQNGDG
-64 DFNHSVQLINGTGA
+64 DASHSVQLTTD
-78 KGYFSFTAGGSN
+78 KGYFSVANSGGAARLSVN
-90 QNYSISEFY
+90 AFY
-99 VKQNTDDVVEVQYV
+99 EKVNTSDMVEVQYV
-113 TNYKNGIR
+113 TPVIGGFE
-121 WVIEYIVTRDVP
+121 WVIGYVVRRGVA
-133 GVYNYAQ
+133 GVYHYVQANC
-140 LESKAGSG
+140 KADGSDYSE
-148 ALNEARMGLRVSPT
+148 LRMGFRGDAS

-169 NEQTQGTLP
+169 NDDLQDALP
-178 TPAEMTVG
+178 TPADIASATE
-186 GEGGC
+186 
-191 TKVTDAT
+191 VTDAT
-198 YKLADGTIYTKY
+198 YRLADGSIYTKY
-210 NFAAFQKDDAVH
+210 DYAAFQKDDYVH
-222 GLMGNNIGV
+222 GMMGDHVGLWMI
-231 WTIAPSVEWL
+231 TPSVEWL

-255 ETTPIMLRHFHGNHF
+255 NTTPIALRHFHGNHF
-270 GGASALFT
+270 GGVSVYMNN
-278 GNKKLYGPHLIYV
+278 GQSKYYGPHLIYA
-291 NQSSKASVDE
+291 NYSNASSVAT
-301 AHAEMV
+301 AHSEMV
-307 ADAKTQAVVEQN
+307 ADAKQRAAVEQSA
-319 VWPNYSWLRDTEVK
+319 WPYNWLRDESIK
-333 KRGTVTGQIT
+333 KRGTVIGQIT
-343 MSAEDADYFKTTKLQ
+343 LSAEDAAYFKTTKLQ

-373 GYQFWTETDENGNFN
+373 GYQFWTETDASGNFT

-394 GSYTLYAY
+394 GSYSLYAY

-478 VGSSNLATDWYYA
+478 VGSSNLAIDWYYA

-535 TYGIGLGNQ
+535 TYGVGLGNQ

-620 IALTAEPYSTATEGP
+620 IALTAEPYSTATDGP

>member
-1 MIKPRLLLLQL
+1 MVKTKFLLMML
-12 MTISYLTGWSVNGA
+12 MVVYSLTVQSANGD
-26 VTLTQSGNACTIRN
+26 VTLTRSGSNNRACTIRN
-40 DFVSVYISKDGEIT
+40 DLVSVYIDTQGEIT
-54 SLLKYTNNDR
+54 SFLLFQNGDG
-64 DFNHSVQLINGTGA
+64 DASHSVQLTTD
-78 KGYFSFTAGGSN
+78 KGYFSVANSGGAARLSVN
-90 QNYSISEFY
+90 AFY
-99 VKQNTDDVVEVQYV
+99 EKVNTSDMVEVQYV
-113 TNYKNGIR
+113 TPVIGGFE
-121 WVIEYIVTRDVP
+121 WVIGYVVRRGVA
-133 GVYNYAQ
+133 GVYHYVQANC
-140 LESKAGSG
+140 KADGSDYSE
-148 ALNEARMGLRVSPT
+148 LRMGFRGDAS

-169 NEQTQGTLP
+169 NDDLQDALP
-178 TPAEMTVG
+178 TPADIASATEVA
-186 GEGGC
+186 
-191 TKVTDAT
+191 DAT
-198 YKLADGTIYTKY
+198 YRLADGSIYTKY
-210 NFAAFQKDDAVH
+210 DYAAFQKDDYVH
-222 GLMGNNIGV
+222 GMMGDHVGLWMI
-231 WTIAPSVEWL
+231 TPSVEWL

-255 ETTPIMLRHFHGNHF
+255 KTTPIALRHFHGNHF
-270 GGASALFT
+270 GGVSVYMNN
-278 GNKKLYGPHLIYV
+278 GQSKYYGPHLIYA
-291 NQSSKASVDE
+291 NYSNASSVAT
-301 AHAEMV
+301 AHSEMV
-307 ADAKTQAVVEQN
+307 ADAKQRAAVEQSA
-319 VWPNYSWLRDTEVK
+319 WPYNWLRDESIK
-333 KRGTVTGQIT
+333 KRGTVIGQIT
-343 MSAEDADYFKTTKLQ
+343 LSAENAAYFKTTKLQ

-431 WTPDKYGD
+431 WIPDKYGD

-620 IALTAEPYSTATEGP
+620 IALTAEPYSTATDGP

>member
-1 MIKPRLLLLQL
+1 ML
-12 MTISYLTGWSVNGA
+12 MVVYSLTVQSANGD
-26 VTLTQSGNACTIRN
+26 VTLTRSGSNNRACTIRN
-40 DFVSVYISKDGEIT
+40 DLVSVYIDTQGEIT
-54 SLLKYTNNDR
+54 SFLLYQNGDG
-64 DFNHSVQLINGTGA
+64 DASHSVQLTTD
-78 KGYFSFTAGGSN
+78 KGYFSVANSGGAARLSVN
-90 QNYSISEFY
+90 AFY
-99 VKQNTDDVVEVQYV
+99 EKVNTSDMVEVQYV
-113 TNYKNGIR
+113 TPVIGGFE
-121 WVIEYIVTRDVP
+121 WVIGYVVRRGVA
-133 GVYNYAQ
+133 GVYHYVQANC
-140 LESKAGSG
+140 KADGSDYSE
-148 ALNEARMGLRVSPT
+148 LRMGFRGDAS

-169 NEQTQGTLP
+169 NDDLQDALP
-178 TPAEMTVG
+178 TPADIASATE
-186 GEGGC
+186 
-191 TKVTDAT
+191 VTDAT
-198 YKLADGTIYTKY
+198 YRLADGSIYTKY
-210 NFAAFQKDDAVH
+210 DYAAFQKDDYVH
-222 GLMGNNIGV
+222 GMMGDHVGLWMI
-231 WTIAPSVEWL
+231 TPSVEWL

-255 ETTPIMLRHFHGNHF
+255 NTTPIALRHFHGNHF
-270 GGASALFT
+270 GGVSVYMNN
-278 GNKKLYGPHLIYV
+278 GQSKYYGPHLIYA
-291 NQSSKASVDE
+291 NYSNASSVAT
-301 AHAEMV
+301 AHSEMV
-307 ADAKTQAVVEQN
+307 ADAKQRAAVEQSA
-319 VWPNYSWLRDTEVK
+319 WPYNWLRDESIK
-333 KRGTVTGQIT
+333 KRGTVIGQIT
-343 MSAEDADYFKTTKLQ
+343 LSAENAAYFKTTKLQ

-620 IALTAEPYSTATEGP
+620 IALTAEPYSTATDSP

>member
-1 MIKPRLLLLQL
+1 MVKTKFLLMML
-12 MTISYLTGWSVNGA
+12 MVVYSLTVQSANGD
-26 VTLTQSGNACTIRN
+26 VTLTRSGSNNRACTIRN
-40 DFVSVYISKDGEIT
+40 DLVSVYIDTQGEIT
-54 SLLKYTNNDR
+54 SFLLYQNGDG
-64 DFNHSVQLINGTGA
+64 DASHSVQLTTD
-78 KGYFSFTAGGSN
+78 KGYFSVANSGGAARLSVN
-90 QNYSISEFY
+90 AFY
-99 VKQNTDDVVEVQYV
+99 VKVNTSDMVEVQYV
-113 TNYKNGIR
+113 TPVIGGFE
-121 WVIEYIVTRDVP
+121 WVIGYVVRRGVA
-133 GVYNYAQ
+133 GVYHYVQANC
-140 LESKAGSG
+140 KADGSDYSE
-148 ALNEARMGLRVSPT
+148 LRMGFRGDAS

-169 NEQTQGTLP
+169 NDDLQDALP
-178 TPAEMTVG
+178 TPADIASATE
-186 GEGGC
+186 
-191 TKVTDAT
+191 VTDAT
-198 YKLADGTIYTKY
+198 YRLADGSIYTKY
-210 NFAAFQKDDAVH
+210 DYAAFQKDDYVH
-222 GLMGNNIGV
+222 GMMGDHVGLWMI
-231 WTIAPSVEWL
+231 TPSVEWL

-255 ETTPIMLRHFHGNHF
+255 NTTPIALRHFHGNHF
-270 GGASALFT
+270 GGVSVYMNN
-278 GNKKLYGPHLIYV
+278 GQSKYYGPHLIYA
-291 NQSSKASVDE
+291 NYSNASSVAT
-301 AHAEMV
+301 AHSEMV
-307 ADAKTQAVVEQN
+307 ADAKQRAAVEQSA
-319 VWPNYSWLRDTEVK
+319 WPYNWLRDESIK
-333 KRGTVTGQIT
+333 KRGTVIGQIT
-343 MSAEDADYFKTTKLQ
+343 LSAEDAAYFKTTKLQ

-373 GYQFWTETDENGNFN
+373 GYQFWTETDASGNFT

-394 GSYTLYAY
+394 GSYSLYAY

-535 TYGIGLGNQ
+535 TYGVGLGNQ

-620 IALTAEPYSTATEGP
+620 IALTAEPYSTATDGP

>member
-1 MIKPRLLLLQL
+1 ML
-12 MTISYLTGWSVNGA
+12 MVVYSLTVQSANGD
-26 VTLTQSGNACTIRN
+26 VTLTRSGSNNRACTIRN
-40 DFVSVYISKDGEIT
+40 DLVSVYIDTQGEIT
-54 SLLKYTNNDR
+54 SFLLYQNGDG
-64 DFNHSVQLINGTGA
+64 DASHSVQLTTD
-78 KGYFSFTAGGSN
+78 KGYFSVANSGGAARLSVN
-90 QNYSISEFY
+90 AFSEK
-99 VKQNTDDVVEVQYV
+99 VNTSDMVEVQYV
-113 TNYKNGIR
+113 TPVIGGFE
-121 WVIEYIVTRDVP
+121 WVIGYVVRRGVA
-133 GVYNYAQ
+133 GVYHYVQANC
-140 LESKAGSG
+140 KADGSDYSE
-148 ALNEARMGLRVSPT
+148 LRMGFRGDAS

-169 NEQTQGTLP
+169 NDDLQDALP
-178 TPAEMTVG
+178 TPADIASATE
-186 GEGGC
+186 
-191 TKVTDAT
+191 VTDAT
-198 YKLADGTIYTKY
+198 YRLADGSIYTKY
-210 NFAAFQKDDAVH
+210 DYAAFQKDDYVH
-222 GLMGNNIGV
+222 GMMGDHVGLWMI
-231 WTIAPSVEWL
+231 TPSVEWL

-255 ETTPIMLRHFHGNHF
+255 NTTPIALRHFHGNHF
-270 GGASALFT
+270 GGVSVYMNN
-278 GNKKLYGPHLIYV
+278 GQSKYYGPHLIYA
-291 NQSSKASVDE
+291 NYSNASSVAT
-301 AHAEMV
+301 AHSEMV
-307 ADAKTQAVVEQN
+307 ADAKQRAAVEQSA
-319 VWPNYSWLRDTEVK
+319 WPYNWLRDESIK
-333 KRGTVTGQIT
+333 KRGTVIGQIT
-343 MSAEDADYFKTTKLQ
+343 LSAEDAAYFKTTKLQ

-373 GYQFWTETDENGNFN
+373 GYQFWTETDASGNFT

-394 GSYTLYAY
+394 GSYSLYAY

-620 IALTAEPYSTATEGP
+620 IALTAEPYSTATDSP

>member
-1 MIKPRLLLLQL
+1 MVKTKFLLMML
-12 MTISYLTGWSVNGA
+12 MVVYSLTVQSANGD
-26 VTLTQSGNACTIRN
+26 VTLTRSGSNNRACTIRN
-40 DFVSVYISKDGEIT
+40 DLVSVYIDTQGEIT
-54 SLLKYTNNDR
+54 SFLLYQNGDG
-64 DFNHSVQLINGTGA
+64 DASHSVQLTTD
-78 KGYFSFTAGGSN
+78 KGYFSVANSGGAARLSVN
-90 QNYSISEFY
+90 AFY
-99 VKQNTDDVVEVQYV
+99 EKVNTSDMVEVQYV
-113 TNYKNGIR
+113 TPVIGGFE
-121 WVIEYIVTRDVP
+121 WVIGYVVRRGVA
-133 GVYNYAQ
+133 GVYHYVQANC
-140 LESKAGSG
+140 KADGSDYSE
-148 ALNEARMGLRVSPT
+148 LRMGFRGDAS

-169 NEQTQGTLP
+169 NDDLQDALP
-178 TPAEMTVG
+178 TPADIASATE
-186 GEGGC
+186 
-191 TKVTDAT
+191 VTDAT
-198 YKLADGTIYTKY
+198 YRLADGSIYTKY
-210 NFAAFQKDDAVH
+210 DYAAFQKDDYVH
-222 GLMGNNIGV
+222 GMMGDHVGLWMI
-231 WTIAPSVEWL
+231 TPSVEWL

-255 ETTPIMLRHFHGNHF
+255 NTTPIALRHFHGNHF
-270 GGASALFT
+270 GGVSVYMNN
-278 GNKKLYGPHLIYV
+278 GQSKYYGPHLIYA
-291 NQSSKASVDE
+291 NYSNASSVAT
-301 AHAEMV
+301 AHSEMV
-307 ADAKTQAVVEQN
+307 ADAKQRAVVEQSA
-319 VWPNYSWLRDTEVK
+319 WPYNWLRDESIK
-333 KRGTVTGQIT
+333 KRGTVIGQIT
-343 MSAEDADYFKTTKLQ
+343 LSAEDAAYFKTTKLQ

-373 GYQFWTETDENGNFN
+373 GYQFWTETDASGNFT

-394 GSYTLYAY
+394 GSYSLYAY

-620 IALTAEPYSTATEGP
+620 IALTAEPYSTATDSP

>member
-1 MIKPRLLLLQL
+1 MVKTKFLLMML
-12 MTISYLTGWSVNGA
+12 MVVYSLTVQSANGD
-26 VTLTQSGNACTIRN
+26 VTLTRSGSNNRACTIRN
-40 DFVSVYISKDGEIT
+40 DLVSVYIDTQGEIT
-54 SLLKYTNNDR
+54 SFLLYQNGDG
-64 DFNHSVQLINGTGA
+64 DASHSVQLTTD
-78 KGYFSFTAGGSN
+78 KGYFSVANSGGAARLSVN
-90 QNYSISEFY
+90 AFY
-99 VKQNTDDVVEVQYV
+99 EKVNTSDMVEVQYV
-113 TNYKNGIR
+113 TPDIGGFE
-121 WVIEYIVTRDVP
+121 WVIGYVVRRGVA
-133 GVYNYAQ
+133 GVYHYVQANC
-140 LESKAGSG
+140 KADGSDYSE
-148 ALNEARMGLRVSPT
+148 LRMGFRGDAS

-169 NEQTQGTLP
+169 NDDLQDALP
-178 TPAEMTVG
+178 TPADIASATE
-186 GEGGC
+186 
-191 TKVTDAT
+191 VTDAT
-198 YKLADGTIYTKY
+198 YRLADGSIYTKY
-210 NFAAFQKDDAVH
+210 DYAAFQKDDYVH
-222 GLMGNNIGV
+222 GMMGDHVGLWMI
-231 WTIAPSVEWL
+231 TPSVEWL

-255 ETTPIMLRHFHGNHF
+255 NTTPIALRHFHGNHF
-270 GGASALFT
+270 GGVSVYMNN
-278 GNKKLYGPHLIYV
+278 GQSKYYGPHLIYA
-291 NQSSKASVDE
+291 NYSNASSVAT
-301 AHAEMV
+301 AHSEMV
-307 ADAKTQAVVEQN
+307 ADAKQRAAVEQSA
-319 VWPNYSWLRDTEVK
+319 WPYNWLRDESIK
-333 KRGTVTGQIT
+333 KRGTVIGQIT
-343 MSAEDADYFKTTKLQ
+343 LSAEDAAYFKTTKLQ

-373 GYQFWTETDENGNFN
+373 GYQFWTETDASGNFT

-394 GSYTLYAY
+394 GSYSLYAY

-620 IALTAEPYSTATEGP
+620 IALTAEPYSTATDSP

-647 AKGIYIVNG
+647 AKGIYIVDG

>member
-1 MIKPRLLLLQL
+1 MVKTKFLLMML
-12 MTISYLTGWSVNGA
+12 MVVYSLTVQSANGD
-26 VTLTQSGNACTIRN
+26 VTLTRSGSNNRACTIRN
-40 DFVSVYISKDGEIT
+40 DLVSVYIDTQGEIT
-54 SLLKYTNNDR
+54 SFLLYQNGDG
-64 DFNHSVQLINGTGA
+64 DASHSVQLTTD
-78 KGYFSFTAGGSN
+78 KGYFSVANSGGAARLSVN
-90 QNYSISEFY
+90 AFY
-99 VKQNTDDVVEVQYV
+99 EKVNTSDMVEVQYV
-113 TNYKNGIR
+113 TPDIGGFE
-121 WVIEYIVTRDVP
+121 WVIGYVVRRGVA
-133 GVYNYAQ
+133 GVYHYVQANC
-140 LESKAGSG
+140 KADGSDYSE
-148 ALNEARMGLRVSPT
+148 LRMGFRGDAS

-169 NEQTQGTLP
+169 NDDLQDALP
-178 TPAEMTVG
+178 TPADIASATE
-186 GEGGC
+186 
-191 TKVTDAT
+191 VTDAT
-198 YKLADGTIYTKY
+198 YRLADGSIYTKY
-210 NFAAFQKDDAVH
+210 DYAAFQKDDYVH
-222 GLMGNNIGV
+222 GMMGDHVGLWMI
-231 WTIAPSVEWL
+231 TPSVEWL

-255 ETTPIMLRHFHGNHF
+255 NTTPIALRHFHGNHF
-270 GGASALFT
+270 GGVSVYMNN
-278 GNKKLYGPHLIYV
+278 GQSKYYGPHLIYA
-291 NQSSKASVDE
+291 NYSNASSVAT
-301 AHAEMV
+301 AHSEMV
-307 ADAKTQAVVEQN
+307 ADAKQRAVVEQSA
-319 VWPNYSWLRDTEVK
+319 WPYNWLRDESIK
-333 KRGTVTGQIT
+333 KRGTVIGQIT
-343 MSAEDADYFKTTKLQ
+343 LSAEDAAYFKTTKLQ

-373 GYQFWTETDENGNFN
+373 GYQFWTETDASGNFT

-394 GSYTLYAY
+394 GSYSLYAY

-620 IALTAEPYSTATEGP
+620 IALTAEPYSTATDSP

>member
-1 MIKPRLLLLQL
+1 MML
-12 MTISYLTGWSVNGA
+12 MVVYSLTVQSADGD
-26 VTLTQSGNACTIRN
+26 VTLTRSGSNNRACTIRN
-40 DFVSVYISKDGEIT
+40 DLVSVYIDTRGEIT
-54 SLLKYTNNDR
+54 SFLLYQNGDG
-64 DFNHSVQLINGTGA
+64 DASHSVQLTTD
-78 KGYFSFTAGGSN
+78 KGYFSVANSGGAARLSVN
-90 QNYSISEFY
+90 AFY
-99 VKQNTDDVVEVQYV
+99 EKVNTSDMVEVQYV
-113 TNYKNGIR
+113 TPVIGGFE
-121 WVIEYIVTRDVP
+121 WVIGYVVRRGVA
-133 GVYNYAQ
+133 GVYHYVQANC
-140 LESKAGSG
+140 KADGSDYSE
-148 ALNEARMGLRVSPT
+148 LRMGFRGDAS

-169 NEQTQGTLP
+169 NDDLQDALP
-178 TPAEMTVG
+178 TPADIASATE
-186 GEGGC
+186 
-191 TKVTDAT
+191 VTDAT
-198 YKLADGTIYTKY
+198 YRLADGSIYTKY
-210 NFAAFQKDDAVH
+210 DYAAFQKDDYVH
-222 GLMGNNIGV
+222 GMMGDHVGLWMI
-231 WTIAPSVEWL
+231 TPSVEWL

-255 ETTPIMLRHFHGNHF
+255 NTTPIALRHFHGNHF
-270 GGASALFT
+270 GGVSVYMNN
-278 GNKKLYGPHLIYV
+278 GQSKYYGPHLIYA
-291 NQSSKASVDE
+291 NYSNASSVAT
-301 AHAEMV
+301 AHSEMV
-307 ADAKTQAVVEQN
+307 ADAKQRAAVEQSA
-319 VWPNYSWLRDTEVK
+319 WPYNWLRDESIK
-333 KRGTVTGQIT
+333 KRGTVIGQIT
-343 MSAEDADYFKTTKLQ
+343 LSAENAAYFKTTKLQ

-620 IALTAEPYSTATEGP
+620 IALTAEPYSTATDGP

>member
-1 MIKPRLLLLQL
+1 MVKTKFLLMML
-12 MTISYLTGWSVNGA
+12 MVVYSLTVQSANGD
-26 VTLTQSGNACTIRN
+26 VTLTRSGSNNRACTIRN
-40 DFVSVYISKDGEIT
+40 DLVSVYIDTQGEIT
-54 SLLKYTNNDR
+54 SFLLYQNGDG
-64 DFNHSVQLINGTGA
+64 DASHSVQLTID
-78 KGYFSFTAGGSN
+78 KGYFSVANSGGAARLSVN
-90 QNYSISEFY
+90 AFY
-99 VKQNTDDVVEVQYV
+99 EKVNTSDMVEVQYV
-113 TNYKNGIR
+113 TPVIGGFE
-121 WVIEYIVTRDVP
+121 WVIGYVVRRGVA
-133 GVYNYAQ
+133 GVYHYVQANC
-140 LESKAGSG
+140 KADGSDYSE
-148 ALNEARMGLRVSPT
+148 LRMGFRGDAS

-169 NEQTQGTLP
+169 NDDLQDALP
-178 TPAEMTVG
+178 TPADIASATE
-186 GEGGC
+186 
-191 TKVTDAT
+191 VTDAT
-198 YKLADGTIYTKY
+198 YRLADGSIYTKY
-210 NFAAFQKDDAVH
+210 DYATFQKDDYVH
-222 GLMGNNIGV
+222 GMMGDHVGLWMI
-231 WTIAPSVEWL
+231 TPSVEWL

-255 ETTPIMLRHFHGNHF
+255 NTTPIALRHFHGNHF
-270 GGASALFT
+270 GGVSVYMNN
-278 GNKKLYGPHLIYV
+278 GQSKYYGPHLIYA
-291 NQSSKASVDE
+291 NYSNASSVAT
-301 AHAEMV
+301 AHSEMV
-307 ADAKTQAVVEQN
+307 ADAKQRAAVEQSA
-319 VWPNYSWLRDTEVK
+319 WPYNWLRDESIK
-333 KRGTVTGQIT
+333 KRGTVIGQIT
-343 MSAEDADYFKTTKLQ
+343 LSAEDAAYFKTTKLQ

-518 AGAANASM
+518 AGSANASM

-620 IALTAEPYSTATEGP
+620 IALTAEPYSTATDGP

>member
-1 MIKPRLLLLQL
+1 MML
-12 MTISYLTGWSVNGA
+12 MVVYSLTVQSANGD
-26 VTLTQSGNACTIRN
+26 VTLTRSGSNNRACTIRN
-40 DFVSVYISKDGEIT
+40 DLVSVYIDTQGEIT
-54 SLLKYTNNDR
+54 SFLLYQNGDG
-64 DFNHSVQLINGTGA
+64 DASHSVQLTTD
-78 KGYFSFTAGGSN
+78 KGYFSVANSGGAARLSVN
-90 QNYSISEFY
+90 AFY
-99 VKQNTDDVVEVQYV
+99 EKVNTSDMVEVQYV
-113 TNYKNGIR
+113 TPVIGGFE
-121 WVIEYIVTRDVP
+121 WVIGYVVRRGVA
-133 GVYNYAQ
+133 GVYHYVQANC
-140 LESKAGSG
+140 KADGSDYSE
-148 ALNEARMGLRVSPT
+148 LRMGFRGDAS

-169 NEQTQGTLP
+169 NDDLQDALP
-178 TPAEMTVG
+178 TPADIASATE
-186 GEGGC
+186 
-191 TKVTDAT
+191 VTDAT
-198 YKLADGTIYTKY
+198 YRLADGSIYTKY
-210 NFAAFQKDDAVH
+210 DYAAFQKDDYVH
-222 GLMGNNIGV
+222 GMMGDHVGLWMI
-231 WTIAPSVEWL
+231 TPSVEWL

-255 ETTPIMLRHFHGNHF
+255 NTTPIALRHFHGNHF
-270 GGASALFT
+270 GGVSVYMNN
-278 GNKKLYGPHLIYV
+278 GQSKYYGPHLIYA
-291 NQSSKASVDE
+291 NYSNASSVAT
-301 AHAEMV
+301 AHSEMV
-307 ADAKTQAVVEQN
+307 ADAKQRAAVEQSA
-319 VWPNYSWLRDTEVK
+319 WPYNWLRDESIK
-333 KRGTVTGQIT
+333 KRGTVIGQIT
-343 MSAEDADYFKTTKLQ
+343 LSAEDAAYFKTTKLQ

-373 GYQFWTETDENGNFN
+373 GYQFWTETDASGNFT

-394 GSYTLYAY
+394 GSYSLYAY

-491 QAHNGNWY
+491 HAHNGNWY

-620 IALTAEPYSTATEGP
+620 IALTAEPYSTATDSP

>member
-1 MIKPRLLLLQL
+1 MVKTKFLLMML
-12 MTISYLTGWSVNGA
+12 MVVYSLTVQSANGD
-26 VTLTQSGNACTIRN
+26 VTLTRSGSNNRACTIRN
-40 DFVSVYISKDGEIT
+40 DLVSVYIDTQGEIT
-54 SLLKYTNNDR
+54 SFLLYQNGDG
-64 DFNHSVQLINGTGA
+64 DASHSVQLTTD
-78 KGYFSFTAGGSN
+78 KGYFSVANSGGAARLSVN
-90 QNYSISEFY
+90 AFY
-99 VKQNTDDVVEVQYV
+99 EKVNTSDMVEVQYV
-113 TNYKNGIR
+113 TPVIGGFE
-121 WVIEYIVTRDVP
+121 WVIGYVVRRGVA
-133 GVYNYAQ
+133 GVYHYVQANC
-140 LESKAGSG
+140 KADGSDYSE
-148 ALNEARMGLRVSPT
+148 LRMGFRGDAS

-169 NEQTQGTLP
+169 NDDLQDALP
-178 TPAEMTVG
+178 TPADIASATE
-186 GEGGC
+186 
-191 TKVTDAT
+191 VTDAT
-198 YKLADGTIYTKY
+198 YRLADGSIYTKY
-210 NFAAFQKDDAVH
+210 DYAAFQKDDYVH
-222 GLMGNNIGV
+222 GMMGDHVGLWMI
-231 WTIAPSVEWL
+231 TPSVEWL

-255 ETTPIMLRHFHGNHF
+255 NTTPIALRHFHGNHF
-270 GGASALFT
+270 GGVSVYMNN
-278 GNKKLYGPHLIYV
+278 GQSKYYGPHLIYA
-291 NQSSKASVDE
+291 NYSNASSVAT
-301 AHAEMV
+301 AHSEMV
-307 ADAKTQAVVEQN
+307 ADAKQRAAVEQSA
-319 VWPNYSWLRDTEVK
+319 WPYNWLRDESIK
-333 KRGTVTGQIT
+333 KRGTVIGQIT
-343 MSAEDADYFKTTKLQ
+343 LSAEDAAYFKTTKLQ

-373 GYQFWTETDENGNFN
+373 GYQFWTETDASGNFT

-394 GSYTLYAY
+394 GSYSLYAY

>member
-1 MIKPRLLLLQL
+1 MVKTKFLLMML
-12 MTISYLTGWSVNGA
+12 MVVYSLTVQSANGD
-26 VTLTQSGNACTIRN
+26 VTLTRSGSNNRACTIRN
-40 DFVSVYISKDGEIT
+40 DLVSVYIDTQGEIT
-54 SLLKYTNNDR
+54 SFLLYQNGDG
-64 DFNHSVQLINGTGA
+64 DASHSVQLTTD
-78 KGYFSFTAGGSN
+78 KGYFSVANSGGAARLSVN
-90 QNYSISEFY
+90 AFY
-99 VKQNTDDVVEVQYV
+99 EKVNTSDMVEVQYV
-113 TNYKNGIR
+113 TPVIGGFE
-121 WVIEYIVTRDVP
+121 WVIGYVVRRGVA
-133 GVYNYAQ
+133 GVYHYVQANC
-140 LESKAGSG
+140 KADGSDYSE
-148 ALNEARMGLRVSPT
+148 LRMGFRGDAS

-169 NEQTQGTLP
+169 NDDLQDALP
-178 TPAEMTVG
+178 TPADIASATE
-186 GEGGC
+186 
-191 TKVTDAT
+191 VTDAT
-198 YKLADGTIYTKY
+198 YRLADGSIYTKY
-210 NFAAFQKDDAVH
+210 DYAAFQKDDYVH
-222 GLMGNNIGV
+222 GMMGDHVGLWMI
-231 WTIAPSVEWL
+231 TPSVEWL

-255 ETTPIMLRHFHGNHF
+255 NTTPIALRHFHGNHF
-270 GGASALFT
+270 GGVSVYMNN
-278 GNKKLYGPHLIYV
+278 GQSKYYGPHLIYA
-291 NQSSKASVDE
+291 NYSNASSVAT
-301 AHAEMV
+301 AHSEMV
-307 ADAKTQAVVEQN
+307 ADAKQRAVVEQSA
-319 VWPNYSWLRDTEVK
+319 WPYNWLRDESIK
-333 KRGTVTGQIT
+333 KRGTVIGQIT
-343 MSAEDADYFKTTKLQ
+343 LSAEDAAYFKTTKLQ

-373 GYQFWTETDENGNFN
+373 GYQFWTETDASGNFT

-394 GSYTLYAY
+394 GSYSLYAY

-620 IALTAEPYSTATEGP
+620 IALTAEPYSTATDSP

-647 AKGIYIVNG
+647 AKGIYIVDG

>member
-1 MIKPRLLLLQL
+1 MML
-12 MTISYLTGWSVNGA
+12 MVVYSLTVQSANGD
-26 VTLTQSGNACTIRN
+26 VTLTRSGSNNRACTIRN
-40 DFVSVYISKDGEIT
+40 DLVSVYIDTQGEIT
-54 SLLKYTNNDR
+54 SFLLYQNGDG
-64 DFNHSVQLINGTGA
+64 DASHSVQLTTD
-78 KGYFSFTAGGSN
+78 KGYFSVANSGGAARLSVN
-90 QNYSISEFY
+90 AFY
-99 VKQNTDDVVEVQYV
+99 EKVNTSDMVEVQYV
-113 TNYKNGIR
+113 TPVIGGFE
-121 WVIEYIVTRDVP
+121 WVIGYVVRRGVA
-133 GVYNYAQ
+133 GVYHYVQANC
-140 LESKAGSG
+140 KADGSDYSE
-148 ALNEARMGLRVSPT
+148 LRMGFRGDAS

-169 NEQTQGTLP
+169 NDDLQDALP
-178 TPAEMTVG
+178 TPADIASATE
-186 GEGGC
+186 
-191 TKVTDAT
+191 VTDAT
-198 YKLADGTIYTKY
+198 YRLADGSIYTKY
-210 NFAAFQKDDAVH
+210 DYAAFQKDDYVH
-222 GLMGNNIGV
+222 GMMGDHVGLWMI
-231 WTIAPSVEWL
+231 TPSVEWL

-255 ETTPIMLRHFHGNHF
+255 NTTPIALRHFHGNHF
-270 GGASALFT
+270 GGVSVYMNN
-278 GNKKLYGPHLIYV
+278 GQSKYYGPHLIYA
-291 NQSSKASVDE
+291 NYSNASSVAT
-301 AHAEMV
+301 AHSEMV
-307 ADAKTQAVVEQN
+307 ADAKQRAVVEQSA
-319 VWPNYSWLRDTEVK
+319 WPYNWLRDESIK
-333 KRGTVTGQIT
+333 KRGTVIGQIT
-343 MSAEDADYFKTTKLQ
+343 LSAEDAAYFKTTKLQ

-373 GYQFWTETDENGNFN
+373 GYQFWTETDASGNFT

-394 GSYTLYAY
+394 GSYSLYAY

-431 WTPDKYGD
+431 WPPDKYGD

-620 IALTAEPYSTATEGP
+620 IALTAEPYSTATDSP

>member
-1 MIKPRLLLLQL
+1 ML
-12 MTISYLTGWSVNGA
+12 MVVYSLTVQSANGD
-26 VTLTQSGNACTIRN
+26 VTLTRSGSNNRACTIRN
-40 DFVSVYISKDGEIT
+40 DLVSVYIDTQGEIT
-54 SLLKYTNNDR
+54 SFLLYQNGDG
-64 DFNHSVQLINGTGA
+64 DASHSVQLTTD
-78 KGYFSFTAGGSN
+78 KGYFSVANSGGAARLSVN
-90 QNYSISEFY
+90 AFY
-99 VKQNTDDVVEVQYV
+99 EKVNTSDMVEVQYV
-113 TNYKNGIR
+113 TPVIGGFE
-121 WVIEYIVTRDVP
+121 WVIGYVVRRGVA
-133 GVYNYAQ
+133 GVYHYVQANC
-140 LESKAGSG
+140 KADGSDYSE
-148 ALNEARMGLRVSPT
+148 LRMGFRGDAS

-169 NEQTQGTLP
+169 NDDLQDALP
-178 TPAEMTVG
+178 TPADIASATE
-186 GEGGC
+186 
-191 TKVTDAT
+191 VTDAT
-198 YKLADGTIYTKY
+198 YRLADGSIYTKY
-210 NFAAFQKDDAVH
+210 DYAAFQKDDYVH
-222 GLMGNNIGV
+222 GMMGDHVGLWMI
-231 WTIAPSVEWL
+231 TPSVEWL

-255 ETTPIMLRHFHGNHF
+255 NTTPIALRHFHGNHF
-270 GGASALFT
+270 GGVSVYMNN
-278 GNKKLYGPHLIYV
+278 GQSKYYGPHLIYA
-291 NQSSKASVDE
+291 NYSNASSVAT
-301 AHAEMV
+301 AHSEMV
-307 ADAKTQAVVEQN
+307 ADAKQRAAVEQSA
-319 VWPNYSWLRDTEVK
+319 WPYNWLRDESIK
-333 KRGTVTGQIT
+333 KRGTVIGQIT
-343 MSAEDADYFKTTKLQ
+343 LSAEDAAYFKTTKLQ

-373 GYQFWTETDENGNFN
+373 GYQFWTETDEIGNFN

>member
-1 MIKPRLLLLQL
+1 ML
-12 MTISYLTGWSVNGA
+12 MVVYSLTVQSANGD
-26 VTLTQSGNACTIRN
+26 VTLTRSGSNNRACTIRN
-40 DFVSVYISKDGEIT
+40 DLVSVYIDTQGEIT
-54 SLLKYTNNDR
+54 SFLLYQNGDG
-64 DFNHSVQLINGTGA
+64 DASHSVQLTTD
-78 KGYFSFTAGGSN
+78 KGYFSVANSGGAARLSVN
-90 QNYSISEFY
+90 AFY
-99 VKQNTDDVVEVQYV
+99 VKVNTSDMVEVQYV
-113 TNYKNGIR
+113 TPVIGGFE
-121 WVIEYIVTRDVP
+121 WVIGYVVRRGVA
-133 GVYNYAQ
+133 GVYHYVQANC
-140 LESKAGSG
+140 KADGSDYSE
-148 ALNEARMGLRVSPT
+148 LRMGFRGDAS

-169 NEQTQGTLP
+169 NDDLQDALP
-178 TPAEMTVG
+178 TPADIASATE
-186 GEGGC
+186 
-191 TKVTDAT
+191 VTDAT
-198 YKLADGTIYTKY
+198 YRLADGSIYTKY
-210 NFAAFQKDDAVH
+210 DYAAFQKDDYVH
-222 GLMGNNIGV
+222 GMMGDHVGLWMI
-231 WTIAPSVEWL
+231 TPSVEWL

-255 ETTPIMLRHFHGNHF
+255 NTTPIALRHFHGNHF
-270 GGASALFT
+270 GGVSVYMNN
-278 GNKKLYGPHLIYV
+278 GQSKYYGPHLIYA
-291 NQSSKASVDE
+291 NYSNASSVAT
-301 AHAEMV
+301 AHSEMV
-307 ADAKTQAVVEQN
+307 ADAKQRAAVEQSA
-319 VWPNYSWLRDTEVK
+319 WPYNWLRDESIK
-333 KRGTVTGQIT
+333 KRGTVIGQIT
-343 MSAEDADYFKTTKLQ
+343 LSAEDAAYFKTTKLQ

-478 VGSSNLATDWYYA
+478 VGSSNLAIDWYYA

-535 TYGIGLGNQ
+535 TYGVGLGNQ

-620 IALTAEPYSTATEGP
+620 IALTAEPYSTATDGP

>member
-1 MIKPRLLLLQL
+1 MVKTKFLLMML
-12 MTISYLTGWSVNGA
+12 MVVYSLTVQSANGD
-26 VTLTQSGNACTIRN
+26 VTLTRSGSNNRACTIRN
-40 DFVSVYISKDGEIT
+40 DLVSVYIDTQGEIT
-54 SLLKYTNNDR
+54 SFLLYQNGDG
-64 DFNHSVQLINGTGA
+64 DASHSVQLTTD
-78 KGYFSFTAGGSN
+78 KGYFSVANSGGAARLSVN
-90 QNYSISEFY
+90 AFY
-99 VKQNTDDVVEVQYV
+99 EKVNTSDMVEVQYV
-113 TNYKNGIR
+113 TPVIGGFE
-121 WVIEYIVTRDVP
+121 WVIGYVVRRGVA
-133 GVYNYAQ
+133 GVYHYVQANC
-140 LESKAGSG
+140 KADGSDYSE
-148 ALNEARMGLRVSPT
+148 LRMGFRGDAS

-169 NEQTQGTLP
+169 NDDLQDALP
-178 TPAEMTVG
+178 TPADIASATE
-186 GEGGC
+186 
-191 TKVTDAT
+191 VTDAT
-198 YKLADGTIYTKY
+198 YRLADGSIYTKY
-210 NFAAFQKDDAVH
+210 DYAAFQKDDYVH
-222 GLMGNNIGV
+222 GMMGDHVGLWMI
-231 WTIAPSVEWL
+231 TPSVEWL

-255 ETTPIMLRHFHGNHF
+255 NTTPIALRHFHGNHF
-270 GGASALFT
+270 GGVSVYMNN
-278 GNKKLYGPHLIYV
+278 GQSKYYGPHLIYA
-291 NQSSKASVDE
+291 NYSNASSVAT
-301 AHAEMV
+301 AHSEMV
-307 ADAKTQAVVEQN
+307 ADAKQRAAVEQSA
-319 VWPNYSWLRDTEVK
+319 WPYNWLRDESIK
-333 KRGTVTGQIT
+333 KRGTVIGQIT
-343 MSAEDADYFKTTKLQ
+343 LSAEDAAYFKTTKLQ

-620 IALTAEPYSTATEGP
+620 IALTAEPYSTATDSP

>member
-1 MIKPRLLLLQL
+1 MVKTKFLLMML
-12 MTISYLTGWSVNGA
+12 MVVYSLTVQSANGD
-26 VTLTQSGNACTIRN
+26 VTLTRSGSNNRACTIRN
-40 DFVSVYISKDGEIT
+40 DLVSVYIDTKGEIT
-54 SLLKYTNNDR
+54 SFLLYQNGDG
-64 DFNHSVQLINGTGA
+64 DASHSVQLTTD
-78 KGYFSFTAGGSN
+78 KGYFSVANSGGAARLSVN
-90 QNYSISEFY
+90 AFY
-99 VKQNTDDVVEVQYV
+99 VKVNTSDMVEVQYV
-113 TNYKNGIR
+113 TPVIGGFE
-121 WVIEYIVTRDVP
+121 WVIGYVVRRGVA
-133 GVYNYAQ
+133 GVYNYVQANC
-140 LESKAGSG
+140 KADGSDYSE
-148 ALNEARMGLRVSPT
+148 LRMGFRGDAS

-169 NEQTQGTLP
+169 NDDLQDALP
-178 TPAEMTVG
+178 TPADIASATEVA
-186 GEGGC
+186 
-191 TKVTDAT
+191 DAT
-198 YKLADGTIYTKY
+198 YRLADGSIYTKY
-210 NFAAFQKDDAVH
+210 DYAAFQKDDYVH
-222 GLMGNNIGV
+222 GMMGDHVGLWMI
-231 WTIAPSVEWL
+231 TPSVEWL

-255 ETTPIMLRHFHGNHF
+255 NTTPIALRHLHGNHF
-270 GGASALFT
+270 GGVSVYMNN
-278 GNKKLYGPHLIYV
+278 GQSKYYGPHLIYA
-291 NQSSKASVDE
+291 NYSDASSVAT
-301 AHAEMV
+301 AHSEMV
-307 ADAKTQAVVEQN
+307 ADAKQRAAVEQSA
-319 VWPNYSWLRDTEVK
+319 WPYNWLRDESIK
-333 KRGTVTGQIT
+333 KRGTVIGQIT
-343 MSAEDADYFKTTKLQ
+343 LSAENAAYFKTTKLQ

-535 TYGIGLGNQ
+535 TYGVGLGNQ

-556 VTRSATLAGRDS
+556 VSRSATLAGRDS

-588 NLWGISENGAG
+588 NLWGISKNGAG

-608 ESNEPQADETPI
+608 ESNEPQADVTPI
-620 IALTAEPYSTATEGP
+620 IALTAEPYSTATDGP

>member
-1 MIKPRLLLLQL
+1 MVKTKFLLMML
-12 MTISYLTGWSVNGA
+12 MVVYSLTVQSANGD
-26 VTLTQSGNACTIRN
+26 VTLTRSGSNNRACTIRN
-40 DFVSVYISKDGEIT
+40 DLVSVYIDTQGEIT
-54 SLLKYTNNDR
+54 SFLLYQNGDG
-64 DFNHSVQLINGTGA
+64 DASHSVQLTTD
-78 KGYFSFTAGGSN
+78 KGYFSVANSGGAARLSVN
-90 QNYSISEFY
+90 AFY
-99 VKQNTDDVVEVQYV
+99 EKVNTSDMVEVQYV
-113 TNYKNGIR
+113 TPDIGGFE
-121 WVIEYIVTRDVP
+121 WVIGYVVRRGVA
-133 GVYNYAQ
+133 GVYHYVQANC
-140 LESKAGSG
+140 KADGSDYSE
-148 ALNEARMGLRVSPT
+148 LRMGFRGDAS

-169 NEQTQGTLP
+169 NDDLQDALP
-178 TPAEMTVG
+178 TPADIASATE
-186 GEGGC
+186 
-191 TKVTDAT
+191 VTDAT
-198 YKLADGTIYTKY
+198 YRLADGSIYTKY
-210 NFAAFQKDDAVH
+210 DYAAFQKDDYVH
-222 GLMGNNIGV
+222 GMMGDHVGLWMI
-231 WTIAPSVEWL
+231 TPSVEWL

-255 ETTPIMLRHFHGNHF
+255 NTTPIALRHFHGNHF
-270 GGASALFT
+270 GGVSVYMNN
-278 GNKKLYGPHLIYV
+278 GQSKYYGPHLIYA
-291 NQSSKASVDE
+291 NYSNASSVAT
-301 AHAEMV
+301 AHSEMV
-307 ADAKTQAVVEQN
+307 ADAKQRAAVEQSA
-319 VWPNYSWLRDTEVK
+319 WPYNWLRDESIK
-333 KRGTVTGQIT
+333 KRGTVIGQIT
-343 MSAEDADYFKTTKLQ
+343 LSAEDAAYFKTTKLQ

-620 IALTAEPYSTATEGP
+620 IALTAEPYSTATDSP